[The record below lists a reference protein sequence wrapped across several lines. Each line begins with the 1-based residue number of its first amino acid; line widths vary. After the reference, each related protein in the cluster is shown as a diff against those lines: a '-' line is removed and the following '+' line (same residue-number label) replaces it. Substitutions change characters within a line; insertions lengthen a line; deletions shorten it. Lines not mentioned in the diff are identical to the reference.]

1 MEGSYDP
8 EPTGV
13 RTLPRDE
20 GFTSEPRGMEPR
32 MAEPRSIGGSGMGN
46 VSGMGSTGAVTVQP
60 RPSVVR
66 PFSQPQAAKV
76 HVTVP
81 VGFNDAQEIGDKL
94 KANQPVIV
102 NLQGIDRDLSR
113 RLIDFSSG
121 LTYGL
126 GGAMERVADQVF
138 LLTPS
143 NVEVSAEEKRRRYDP
158 WTGPLAGVFADI
170 DDTTTIVHCHRRAI
184 VVVDDGKG
192 RGGLAADARV
202 STRRQAEGDR
212 LVHIGGRVVEDG
224 QRQVGARLAR
234 RIARA
239 RSGAPA
245 ALASDHL
252 RLRLRRRIS
261 SSVSSISW
269 AIASAGSA

>member
-1 MEGSYDP
+1 MVYLGLVDDEEYEEYEPYDEPQAPPMGQAAPPRRAARSVPDPMEGSYDP

-20 GFTSEPRGMEPR
+20 GFSTEPRGMDAR
-32 MAEPRSIGGSGMGN
+32 MAETRSIGGSGMGN
-46 VSGMGSTGAVTVQP
+46 SSGMGSSGAVTVQP

-76 HVTVP
+76 HITVP

-143 NVEVSAEEKRRRYDP
+143 NVEVSAEEKRRLQERGLY
-158 WTGPLAGVFADI
+158 
-170 DDTTTIVHCHRRAI
+170 RA
-184 VVVDDGKG
+184 
-192 RGGLAADARV
+192 
-202 STRRQAEGDR
+202 
-212 LVHIGGRVVEDG
+212 
-224 QRQVGARLAR
+224 
-234 RIARA
+234 
-239 RSGAPA
+239 
-245 ALASDHL
+245 
-252 RLRLRRRIS
+252 
-261 SSVSSISW
+261 
-269 AIASAGSA
+269 

>member
-1 MEGSYDP
+1 MVYLGLVDDEEYEEYEPYDEPQTQPMGAAPPPRRTARPVPDPMEGSYDP

-20 GFTSEPRGMEPR
+20 GVSTTPRGMEPR
-32 MAEPRSIGGSGMGN
+32 VADPRTIGGSGMGN
-46 VSGMGSTGAVTVQP
+46 TSGMGGSGAVTVQP

-76 HVTVP
+76 HITVP

-94 KANQPVIV
+94 KDNQPVIV

-126 GGAMERVADQVF
+126 GGAMERVAEQVF

-143 NVEVSAEEKRRRYDP
+143 NVEVSAEEKRRLQERGLY
-158 WTGPLAGVFADI
+158 
-170 DDTTTIVHCHRRAI
+170 RA
-184 VVVDDGKG
+184 
-192 RGGLAADARV
+192 
-202 STRRQAEGDR
+202 
-212 LVHIGGRVVEDG
+212 
-224 QRQVGARLAR
+224 
-234 RIARA
+234 
-239 RSGAPA
+239 
-245 ALASDHL
+245 
-252 RLRLRRRIS
+252 
-261 SSVSSISW
+261 
-269 AIASAGSA
+269 

>member
-1 MEGSYDP
+1 MASIWRRTMVYLGLVDDEEYEEYEPYDEPQTQPMGQAAPPRRAARSVPDPMEGSYDP

-20 GFTSEPRGMEPR
+20 GFNTEPRGMEPR

-46 VSGMGSTGAVTVQP
+46 SSGMGSSGAVTVQP

-76 HVTVP
+76 HITVP

-126 GGAMERVADQVF
+126 GGAMERVAEQVF

-143 NVEVSAEEKRRRYDP
+143 NVEVSAEEKRRLQERGLY
-158 WTGPLAGVFADI
+158 
-170 DDTTTIVHCHRRAI
+170 RA
-184 VVVDDGKG
+184 
-192 RGGLAADARV
+192 
-202 STRRQAEGDR
+202 
-212 LVHIGGRVVEDG
+212 
-224 QRQVGARLAR
+224 
-234 RIARA
+234 
-239 RSGAPA
+239 
-245 ALASDHL
+245 
-252 RLRLRRRIS
+252 
-261 SSVSSISW
+261 
-269 AIASAGSA
+269 

>member
-1 MEGSYDP
+1 MASIWRRTMVYLGLVDDEEYEEYEPYDEPQTQPMAQATPPRRGARAMPDPMDGTYDP
-8 EPTGV
+8 EPSGV

-20 GFTSEPRGMEPR
+20 AFTPDPRGMEPR
-32 MAEPRSIGGSGMGN
+32 VAEPRSIGGTGMGNTSGMGP
-46 VSGMGSTGAVTVQP
+46 SGAVTVQP

-76 HVTVP
+76 HITVP

-143 NVEVSAEEKRRRYDP
+143 NVEVSAEEKRRLQERGLY
-158 WTGPLAGVFADI
+158 
-170 DDTTTIVHCHRRAI
+170 RA
-184 VVVDDGKG
+184 
-192 RGGLAADARV
+192 
-202 STRRQAEGDR
+202 
-212 LVHIGGRVVEDG
+212 
-224 QRQVGARLAR
+224 
-234 RIARA
+234 
-239 RSGAPA
+239 
-245 ALASDHL
+245 
-252 RLRLRRRIS
+252 
-261 SSVSSISW
+261 
-269 AIASAGSA
+269 

>member
-1 MEGSYDP
+1 MASIWRRTMVYLGLVDDEEYEEYEPYDEPQTQPMGQAAPPRRAARPVPDPMEGSYDP

-20 GFTSEPRGMEPR
+20 GFNTEPRGMEPR
-32 MAEPRSIGGSGMGN
+32 AVEPRSIGGSGMGGPG
-46 VSGMGSTGAVTVQP
+46 GMGSSGAVTVQP

-76 HVTVP
+76 HITVP

-126 GGAMERVADQVF
+126 GGAMERVAEQVF

-143 NVEVSAEEKRRRYDP
+143 NVEVSAEEKRRLQERGLY
-158 WTGPLAGVFADI
+158 
-170 DDTTTIVHCHRRAI
+170 RA
-184 VVVDDGKG
+184 
-192 RGGLAADARV
+192 
-202 STRRQAEGDR
+202 
-212 LVHIGGRVVEDG
+212 
-224 QRQVGARLAR
+224 
-234 RIARA
+234 
-239 RSGAPA
+239 
-245 ALASDHL
+245 
-252 RLRLRRRIS
+252 
-261 SSVSSISW
+261 
-269 AIASAGSA
+269 